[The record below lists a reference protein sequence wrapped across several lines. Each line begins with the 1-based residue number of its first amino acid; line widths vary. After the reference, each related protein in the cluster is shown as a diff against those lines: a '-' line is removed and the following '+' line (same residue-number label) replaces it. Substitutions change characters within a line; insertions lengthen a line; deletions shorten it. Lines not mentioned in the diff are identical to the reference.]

1 MGSSVDPSRENE
13 AELEL
18 EPVPEVAGTLAY
30 THPLTDRRRSTRLKR
45 MFVTQMTPWAPG
57 MASIPFEVI
66 LADVSENGAGV
77 IHDRELR
84 IGMRH
89 LLTVPRGEGERPI
102 VREYSVIRCERRP
115 DGKYAVG
122 LEVAASRTS
131 GVATLT
137 DRPPVTSPRL
147 KLLFLAFGFA
157 GLLVAA
163 FYPL

>member
-1 MGSSVDPSRENE
+1 MVSSVDPSREHE

-18 EPVPEVAGTLAY
+18 EPIPEVAGTLAY
-30 THPLTDRRRSTRLKR
+30 THPLTDRRRSTRHKQ

-57 MASIPFEVI
+57 YASIPFEVI

-77 IHDRELR
+77 IHDRELK

-102 VREYSVIRCERRP
+102 IREYAVIRCERRP
-115 DGKYAVG
+115 DAKYAVG
-122 LEVAASRTS
+122 LEVAPSRTTGIS
-131 GVATLT
+131 AAGEH
-137 DRPPVTSPRL
+137 PSVTSPRL